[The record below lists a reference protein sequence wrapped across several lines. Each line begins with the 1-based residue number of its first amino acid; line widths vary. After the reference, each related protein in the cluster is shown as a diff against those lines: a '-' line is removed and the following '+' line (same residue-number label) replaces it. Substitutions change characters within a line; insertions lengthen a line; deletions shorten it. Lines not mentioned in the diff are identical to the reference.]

1 MLLLASTG
9 EKLGIGPAAGYALLG
24 YAVVFF
30 GIVLLMAVMLIMG
43 KVFTVKAAKEKAA
56 APAAPAPAG
65 EMTLDAAI
73 EGGLKA
79 EAGSIAAR
87 LLEAVPPMEIVG
99 ELLIPALDR
108 VGAAFEAGRIFLPQ
122 LIQSAGIICSV
133 LIEAGVFA
141 VDGQRLRVPIA
152 GKA

>member
-56 APAAPAPAG
+56 APAAPAPA
-65 EMTLDAAI
+65 AAPAA
-73 EGGLKA
+73 A
-79 EAGSIAAR
+79 EAPGSA
-87 LLEAVPPMEIVG
+87 G
-99 ELLIPALDR
+99 ELKLYDTDPKT
-108 VGAAFEAGRIFLPQ
+108 AAMVMAIVADKMHKPLNE
-122 LIQSAGIICSV
+122 
-133 LIEAGVFA
+133 
-141 VDGQRLRVPIA
+141 LRFKSIKEV
-152 GKA
+152 K